1 MGKAKFESIQKIEN
15 KSKLNVTFQKR
26 KRGLLKKAI
35 ELSSLCEQQI
45 LMFIYD
51 REKNSLVHYQSHI
64 DFDLAATCKL
74 FSPSDIV
81 DLKMEKYD
89 NDNYEMMDKERII
102 KEDVVKQKQ

>member
-1 MGKAKFESIQKIEN
+1 
-15 KSKLNVTFQKR
+15 
-26 KRGLLKKAI
+26 
-35 ELSSLCEQQI
+35 
-45 LMFIYD
+45 MFIYD